1 VTRQLTR
8 HCHLTDPSLPHHD
21 RHDTADSE
29 EVSMT
34 LTLSKAPPHHSE
46 ATAPAQVSEH
56 WPMSWSRRELLL
68 ERQHRILIDRIADLI
83 SDDPVEAA
91 GPRALA
97 GRHNANQ
104 RLLRQ
109 LRLHLRLEE
118 RWLAACGCLCPGH
131 RAIHRQVAHD
141 SQEGLIQAG
150 SDRRQQ
156 LAWLRGLQT
165 WLLEHTGGPD
175 AQAYGLARSIAP
187 SQR

>member
-1 VTRQLTR
+1 
-8 HCHLTDPSLPHHD
+8 
-21 RHDTADSE
+21 
-29 EVSMT
+29 MT

-46 ATAPAQVSEH
+46 PSAPAPVPEH

-68 ERQHRILIDRIADLI
+68 EQQHRILIDRIADLI
-83 SDDPVEAA
+83 SDDPVGAA
-91 GPRALA
+91 GQRALA
-97 GRHNANQ
+97 RRNAANQ
-104 RLLRQ
+104 QLLRQ

-156 LAWLRGLQT
+156 LLWLRGLQT